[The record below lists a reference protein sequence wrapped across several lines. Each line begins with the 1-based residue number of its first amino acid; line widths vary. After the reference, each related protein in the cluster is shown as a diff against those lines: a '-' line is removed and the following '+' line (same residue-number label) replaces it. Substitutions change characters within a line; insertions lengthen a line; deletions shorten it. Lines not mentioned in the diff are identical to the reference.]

1 MSKFIADKSFFELF
15 PDAKLGV
22 VLVKGMENS
31 DESPIEVKKMLL
43 DANDEAEKYLVAGQL
58 SENKEVA
65 VWREA
70 YKKFK
75 TKKGARCSIEALLKR
90 LSKGNIVGSI
100 NTLVDIYN
108 AASLKYALPCGAEDS
123 DKFVGD
129 LRLTITEGGDPF
141 QAIGEDA
148 SETYPGELCYKDD
161 AGAICRCFNWRDGI
175 RTMITEDT
183 KNAFMIM
190 ELVDPDRY
198 DALEGAMG
206 FLKENLEKYL
216 NADVEVHILDKDNPE
231 VNIN

>member
-1 MSKFIADKSFFELF
+1 MSKFIAEESFFELF

-31 DESPIEVKKMLL
+31 DDSPKEVRKMLIE
-43 DANDEAEKYLVAGQL
+43 ANEEAEKYLVHSQL

-90 LSKGNIVGSI
+90 LSKGNLVGSI

-108 AASLKYALPCGAEDS
+108 AASLKFALPCGAEDS

-129 LRLTITEGGDPF
+129 MKLTVTEGGDPF
-141 QAIGEDA
+141 QAIGEEP
-148 SETYPGELCYKDD
+148 SETYPNELCYKDEE
-161 AGAICRCFNWRDGI
+161 GAICRCFNWRDGV

-190 ELVDPDRY
+190 ELVDPERY
-198 DALEGAMG
+198 DALEGAMA

-216 NADVEVHILDKDNPE
+216 NCEATVHILDKDNPE
-231 VNIN
+231 VEI